1 MAAQPFTIE
10 IDKQQL
16 ADARAMLDGFVGTAI
31 SNKGSEAAIQRS
43 LSRTIDH
50 AQSSVVKRVAQEVNL
65 LQKNIRPYTRKV
77 KPNYTTLS
85 GKVIISANAIP
96 LVDFPHITSLIGTSV
111 SVRKARPAELFR
123 HRFKATMRSGHV
135 GIFERRLKGG
145 TPVARLP
152 VDETYGPSPGRVFY
166 ENGNPDMEEIADFFA
181 RQLDHEVEYILSQ
194 AK

>member
-85 GKVIISANAIP
+85 GKLIISANA
-96 LVDFPHITSLIGTSV
+96 H
-111 SVRKARPAELFR
+111 PA
-123 HRFKATMRSGHV
+123 G
-135 GIFERRLKGG
+135 
-145 TPVARLP
+145 
-152 VDETYGPSPGRVFY
+152 
-166 ENGNPDMEEIADFFA
+166 
-181 RQLDHEVEYILSQ
+181 
-194 AK
+194 